1 MQQAMW
7 IELHSD
13 GCYEG
18 NKAGQ
23 SKDEATLRLIVHGSL
38 SDDDICAELL

>member
-1 MQQAMW
+1 MQQAVWM
-7 IELHSD
+7 ELHAD

-23 SKDEATLRLIVHGSL
+23 SKDEATLRLIVHERL
-38 SDDDICAELL
+38 SDYDICGEIL